1 LVQIEVW
8 DADAHIPI
16 GSAQVDLRQLLRQG
30 REAVQTAGEY
40 SVTDSSLSL
49 PVDGGGGGGNLQH
62 GFEGA
67 AASVVANAVGSVF
80 LRMVNVGCLSN
91 GPVCMCVCLCLVLLC
106 VCVRACV
113 HMCIHIYR
121 APAIQRA
128 RKVLAHHLN
137 PVYVLQGA

>member
-1 LVQIEVW
+1 
-8 DADAHIPI
+8 
-16 GSAQVDLRQLLRQG
+16 VDLRQLLRQG

-67 AASVVANAVGSVF
+67 AASVVANTVGSVF

-91 GPVCMCVCLCLVLLC
+91 GPVCMCVCLCWVHLFVC
-106 VCVRACV
+106 VCVRVYICV
-113 HMCIHIYR
+113 YIYIGR
-121 APAIQRA
+121 QRFSG
-128 RKVLAHHLN
+128 RGRCW
-137 PVYVLQGA
+137 PIT